1 MNNRNN
7 WNFTY
12 TNKSILKDKDR
23 LIRSYIN
30 YMLIRTQKIFEYE
43 GLPQTIPQKDLELI
57 LQLCGSATITKVDGE
72 LYAFY
77 GGLGGM
83 LNEYYQPT
91 LSVVANPYLKYNKV
105 LEIDEDCVVM
115 LNDPL
120 YVGLTPLFDRYAEML
135 SETIISL
142 RYATINSR
150 MPMIAVAND
159 DNTAQSVKTLFDLVE
174 KGESLQAV
182 TSKNLLDDKT
192 LETRDYFSKNQGN
205 VKDLIE
211 LYQYMLSS
219 WYNELGIQSNYNM
232 KRESLNSDEIGMND
246 DVLIPLIDEMLKM
259 REIGVAK
266 INEKYGTNISV
277 KLSSVWQRMRNEQNE
292 VIEND
297 EI

>member
-7 WNFTY
+7 WNFSFI
-12 TNKSILKDKDR
+12 NKSITKDKDR

-30 YMLIRTQKIFEYE
+30 YMLIRTQKIFEYKN
-43 GLPQTIPQKDLELI
+43 LPKTIPQKDLELI

-105 LEIDEDCVVM
+105 LEIDEDCVVI
-115 LNDPL
+115 LNDSL
-120 YVGLTPLFDRYAEML
+120 YVGLTPLFDRYSEML
-135 SETIISL
+135 AETMISL
-142 RYATINSR
+142 RYAVVNSR
-150 MPMIAVAND
+150 IPMIAVANN
-159 DNTAQSVKTLFDLVE
+159 DNTADSVNTLFEQVE
-174 KGESLQAV
+174 KGESIRSIL
-182 TSKNLLDDKT
+182 SKNPLDDKT
-192 LETRDYFSKNQGN
+192 FETRDYFSKNQGN
-205 VKDLIE
+205 IKDLIE
-211 LYQYMLSS
+211 LYQYLLSS

-232 KRESLNSDEIGMND
+232 KRESLNSDEVGMND
-246 DVLIPLIDEMLKM
+246 DVLIPLIDEMLRM

-277 KLSSVWQRMRNEQNE
+277 SLSSVWKKMREEKEVNE
-292 VIEND
+292 D